1 MNKKSVTILAILG
14 LLLLLPLFVTDNEY
28 PLEVGDFKNDVA
40 RAEQAKIGGDVH
52 DFSNHYFGR
61 TIMAYTVGRISKVTG
76 LSCTYIQLGINYI
89 LLLAS
94 CFMIYFL
101 VTKLFGILAGTLSA
115 VLVMFCTHGVA
126 QLFFAGDIWNII
138 VMCLLLVP
146 AFYFLAK
153 WLAGN
158 QKKYLVTILLLFAV
172 FSSVHSLALILP
184 YVLGLFFG
192 SYVIYKLVRKQYK
205 SAMNASLLL
214 LGIIAGN
221 LMLSYVFVPDA
232 IGLHLS
238 VITGTIPVG
247 MDSNPIIFYG
257 ERIPVSVASLIF
269 TYITIPVIAVLG
281 ISLAV
286 WNNSKAKIELNSEC
300 KWFLALLACFIVP
313 LIVAAMFG
321 SSLDPGRHAMN
332 AGILMTIVT
341 GCIVG
346 KVMVANKLPKWHSM
360 TFKTATLAVV
370 TSGIIPSLL
379 VWFGVSG
386 R

>member
-1 MNKKSVTILAILG
+1 MSKHIIILAILG
-14 LLLLLPLFVTDNEY
+14 ALLIAPLFVTNNYY

-40 RAEQAKIGGDVH
+40 RAEQAKIGGDVN
-52 DFSNHYFGR
+52 DFSNHYLGR
-61 TIMAYTVGRISKVTG
+61 SIMAYAVGGISKVTG
-76 LSCTYIQLGINYI
+76 ISCTYVQLGMNYI
-89 LLLAS
+89 MLLAS

-101 VTKLFGILAGTLSA
+101 VAKLFGMAAGVFSA
-115 VLVMFCTHGVA
+115 ALVMFCTHGIT

-138 VMCLLLVP
+138 VMCLLLIP

-153 WLAGN
+153 WLAVH
-158 QKKYLVTILLLFAV
+158 KKNYLIYSLLLFAV

-192 SYVIYKLVRKQYK
+192 SYIIYKLVRKQYK
-205 SAMNASLLL
+205 SAVNTSMLL
-214 LGIIAGN
+214 LGIVVGN
-221 LMLSYVFVPDA
+221 LILSYVFIPEA
-232 IGLHLS
+232 MGLHLS
-238 VITGTIPVG
+238 VITGNIPAG

-257 ERIPVSVASLIF
+257 ERIPVSIAGLIF

-286 WNNSKAKIELNSEC
+286 WNNSKAKIELNLEC
-300 KWFLALLACFIVP
+300 KWFLVLLVCFIVP
-313 LIVAAMFG
+313 FIIAAMLG

-332 AGILMTIVT
+332 AGILLAIVT

-346 KVMVANKLPKWHSM
+346 KVMTTNKLPKWHSVA
-360 TFKTATLAVV
+360 FRTATMVLVA
-370 TSGIIPSLL
+370 SGVIPALL
-379 VWFGVSG
+379 VWFGIEG